1 MKPAGPWTVEG
12 LFATRPAAFVLFQ
25 AVRQLLESLGL
36 VTVEVTKTQ
45 VSFGTARKFA
55 WVWLPQLWIKA
66 QPDSII
72 TLAFALDRHVVH
84 ERIRQAVEPYPGR
97 WMHHVVIWQESD
109 LDEDVKGWLSEAYAF
124 GQYGRARRLK
134 SVLKGGVR

>member
-1 MKPAGPWTVEG
+1 MKPADTRTIKG
-12 LFATRPAAFVLFQ
+12 LCAGRPAALLLFH
-25 AVRQLLESLGL
+25 AVRHFIESPGP
-36 VTVEVTKTQ
+36 VMVEAIKTQ

-66 QPDSII
+66 QPDSVI
-72 TLAFALDRHVVH
+72 TLAFALDRHAVH

-109 LDEDVKGWLSEAYAF
+109 LDEDMKGWLSEASTF
-124 GQYGRARRLK
+124 GQH
-134 SVLKGGVR
+134 GGPGA